1 MNLPKELVLD
11 YAIWRS
17 GGRCSFENKH
27 ALGDGDTQLLN
38 YQGYMCCLGQFCEQ
52 AGVPRR
58 ALEGRYYPEVLSNA
72 PRLFVSRG
80 YNSDLT
86 NKAAGI
92 NDNDAM
98 SIAERVVELQKLF
111 KRHKK
116 TITLKNFPTEI
127 LKQIEDL
134 KK

>member
-11 YAIWRS
+11 YAIWKS
-17 GGRCSFENKH
+17 GGRCSPENKY

-52 AGVPRR
+52 AGVPRG

-80 YNSDLT
+80 YNSDLA
-86 NKAAGI
+86 NKAAEI
-92 NDNDAM
+92 NDSYM
-98 SIAERVVELQKLF
+98 PIAERVVELQKLF